1 MRFANRRYQTQEC
14 RWPDIARLEGEVSGK
29 DLRDGRIVREPQLKR
44 LYVAR
49 RHGASEVKL
58 VGLAI
63 AGVPDADL
71 DAFRRLEASDHQI
84 ARGSIDVRRTLVEF
98 NGGASRFG
106 LCGARGRVGR
116 QRREQAAIGQA
127 DLERLLGAN
136 VGAHGQRLR
145 RRIGI
150 HVAKPHISDV
160 ARRTLTAIDGARGV
174 RHAAREAD
182 LTVPGSL
189 RVRSRR
195 RQSRQQRAG
204 RNEIREN
211 CASSLSFLIDW
222 RDETGAPRHHPGL
235 AIGGVPETRNPDA
248 VP

>member
-1 MRFANRRYQTQEC
+1 MRFANRRYQTRAC
-14 RWPDIARLEGEVSGK
+14 RWPDIARLESEVSGK

-49 RHGASEVKL
+49 RHGASEVKF

-106 LCGARGRVGR
+106 LCGACGVAR

-136 VGAHGQRLR
+136 VGTHGQRLHR
-145 RRIGI
+145 RSGI
-150 HVAKPHISDV
+150 HVAEPHISDV

-182 LTVPGSL
+182 LTVPGGL
-189 RVRSRR
+189 RVRSHR

-204 RNEIREN
+204 RNEIRERTALHR
-211 CASSLSFLIDW
+211 CRSLLIEEMKPA
-222 RDETGAPRHHPGL
+222 RRTHPGL